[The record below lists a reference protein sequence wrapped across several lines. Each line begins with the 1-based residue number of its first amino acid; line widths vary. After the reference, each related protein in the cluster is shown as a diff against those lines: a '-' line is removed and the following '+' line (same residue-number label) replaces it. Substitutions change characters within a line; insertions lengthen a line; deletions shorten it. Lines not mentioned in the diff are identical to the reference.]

1 MHTLPHR
8 AAILAALAA
17 FAVTTVTGLC
27 CGVPPGHI
35 IYRGLAAALV
45 FGFLGHAFGRVF
57 LQAVCDAL
65 SEHLHEKQKAEREAQ
80 AKARLEGEKP

>member
-8 AAILAALAA
+8 AAIPAVLAA

-27 CGVPPGHI
+27 CGVPPCHI
-35 IYRGLAAALV
+35 VYRGLAAALL

-65 SEHLHEKQKAEREAQ
+65 SEHLQEKQKTEREAQ
-80 AKARLEGEKP
+80 AKARPEAEKP